1 MRALLPAILGGA
13 VILVFVGPAV
23 WLQAGYLST
32 ALGVALPDLPFA
44 PHLDEFSS
52 TLHAMPVFAG
62 LAALAYLWLVLI
74 PLLFCAFKL
83 PSRGLAF
90 LVLTLGVNLL
100 CLIAAPASMIDSAL
114 EGDTASAITLA
125 AFLFFAAALSFYLV
139 GESPFVSFAYVSWAL
154 IALFASLH
162 LSDRLA
168 ENPLLEDTWMS
179 VARLHAGGLSILLSG
194 LALLESRALALGA
207 RGSGIL
213 SALLAIMI
221 CIAAAVMVVYQY
233 RLGLAG
239 LASTDTPQSP
249 EQQSDLLRGSIAG
262 CVLLAG
268 LVMALIRHAILTRH
282 GRQSARTP
290 DDQPS
295 TS

>member
-1 MRALLPAILGGA
+1 MRALLPAIIGGA
-13 VILVFVGPAV
+13 AILVFVGPAA

-32 ALGVALPDLPFA
+32 ALGAALPDLPFA
-44 PHLDEFSS
+44 PRFDDLSS
-52 TLHAMPVFAG
+52 SLHAMPVFAG

-100 CLIAAPASMIDSAL
+100 CLISAPSSMVDSAL

-125 AFLFFAAALSFYLV
+125 AFLFFAVALSFYLV

-162 LSDRLA
+162 LSERLA
-168 ENPLLEDTWMS
+168 ENPLLEDTWMA
-179 VARLHAGGLSILLSG
+179 VARLHAAGLSILLSG

-213 SALLAIMI
+213 SALLAIII
-221 CIAAAVMVVYQY
+221 CIAAATMVVYQY
-233 RLGLAG
+233 RLGLAV
-239 LASTDTPQSP
+239 LSITDAPQSP
-249 EQQSDLLRGSIAG
+249 DQQSNLLRGSIAG
-262 CVLLAG
+262 YVLLAG
-268 LVMALIRHAILTRH
+268 LVMAIIRHAVLTRH
-282 GRQSARTP
+282 GRQTAP
-290 DDQPS
+290 A
-295 TS
+295 